1 MSETVYGQKEYE
13 AIIESRLKEVY
24 SDRVVDHAIHPRN
37 FGRIEHAHAF
47 AKITG
52 PCGDTME
59 IWLKVSGGVVTEAG
73 FITDGCVATVAT
85 GSMVTEMARDRT
97 IGEALG
103 IGQQD
108 VLDELG
114 GLPEANRHCA
124 LLAANTLK
132 KALGKYLA
140 FQNEPWKRL
149 YSKY

>member
-1 MSETVYGQKEYE
+1 MSEIAYGQKEYE
-13 AIIESRLKEVY
+13 AIIEARLREVY
-24 SDRVVDHAIHPRN
+24 SDMVIEHAIHPQN
-37 FGRIEHAHAF
+37 LGKIEHAHTF

-59 IWLKVSGGVVTEAG
+59 IWLKVNGGIVTDAG
-73 FITDGCVATVAT
+73 FITEGCAATVAT
-85 GSMVTEMARDRT
+85 GSMVTEMAKGKT
-97 IGEALG
+97 VGEALG

-108 VLDELG
+108 ILDELG

-124 LLAANTLK
+124 LLAANTLR

-149 YSKY
+149 YCKY